1 MKNKKFPKEYFTDRQ
16 EFLNEMKLRK
26 CINDYIDVILK
37 EEKEEQKLRKA
48 VQMIIENVSK
58 KKNLKEAKTET
69 TPHNSTAINFLE
81 DLLKK
86 ILPTIEQDYKALT
99 TRKEQRD
106 SYRAHLISNV
116 ESGLETTQLNM
127 QGAVLDPEEELN
139 EEEKIQIDVVD
150 DDEGEITDEKF
161 IDIEKDKEEE
171 EDIEEAEDTGAKLA
185 SQTYDSIETQTNET
199 FATLSDEEDQETF
212 IDYLITNLKLY
223 FDKWEKELS
232 DVVEPTTDEYE
243 KEVKDNEMDME
254 TERGIDEV

>member
-26 CINDYIDVILK
+26 CINDYVDVILN
-37 EEKEEQKLRKA
+37 EEVEEQKLRK
-48 VQMIIENVSK
+48 VIQVIIENVSK
-58 KKNLKEAKTET
+58 KGVLKEAKTET

-86 ILPTIEQDYKALT
+86 ILPTIEQDYKSLT

-106 SYRAHLISNV
+106 SFRAHLISNV

-127 QGAVLDPEEELN
+127 QGAVLNPEEELY

-161 IDIEKDKEEE
+161 IDIEEPEE
-171 EDIEEAEDTGAKLA
+171 EDVEEAEDTGAKLA
-185 SQTYDSIETQTNET
+185 SQTYDGIETQTNET

-223 FDKWEKELS
+223 FDKWEKELG

-243 KEVKDNEMDME
+243 EEVEENETDME
-254 TERGIDEV
+254 IERGIDEV